1 MHTVYYV
8 MQYDSSSLTQTYT
21 GKIPS
26 SIFVL
31 DEDIYSSIKSQKVQV
46 VVKSPFDKSN
56 LECYDDDNI

>member
-8 MQYDSSSLTQTYT
+8 MQYDSSGLTQTYT

-31 DEDIYSSIKSQKVQV
+31 DEAIYSSSDQLSLKKCRLWWNPLSIN
-46 VVKSPFDKSN
+46 P
-56 LECYDDDNI
+56 I